1 MTIYVWRSFQPEN
14 YDLGIFRSVA
24 LDLSCFQNI
33 NSGNKV
39 GKEFHTSIYFWILNT
54 GVPWMMNLVKSGSK
68 RLLRLMASDRVV
80 LTISSLPRSLL
91 ITQAR
96 GRYTWCEESLPGW
109 CRAQVYWQSP
119 ETEERLRGSES
130 RARHYCPVARSLA
143 HETRAPAPPATIS
156 ITSTIIILVTTFE
169 TQRKPDTLTRGATG
183 YWVGSIL
190 WDMVL
195 FLITASVP
203 PSPGPSHMTRI
214 RMIWNE
220 FSKSKY
226 LSFVTSWLFCWQ
238 VKTSV

>member
-1 MTIYVWRSFQPEN
+1 
-14 YDLGIFRSVA
+14 
-24 LDLSCFQNI
+24 
-33 NSGNKV
+33 
-39 GKEFHTSIYFWILNT
+39 
-54 GVPWMMNLVKSGSK
+54 
-68 RLLRLMASDRVV
+68 MASDRVV
-80 LTISSLPRSLL
+80 LTISSLPRSRL

-109 CRAQVYWQSP
+109 EGHCRGCRAQVYWQSP

-190 WDMVL
+190 WFMVL

-226 LSFVTSWLFCWQ
+226 IFHSSPVGCFADNADKSKPAWSVGGLGVNVFVFGNILRRTESNA
-238 VKTSV
+238 S